1 MLSCTER
8 GYMNTSTDLLLA
20 DEPLDARAIKALKP
34 NVLKD
39 KLKERGLSIQGQK
52 KDLIQRLIDYEDERA
67 L

>member
-1 MLSCTER
+1 LINKRRPCNNHAFSKC
-8 GYMNTSTDLLLA
+8 L
-20 DEPLDARAIKALKP
+20 DEVLDARAIKALKP

-52 KDLIQRLIDYEDERA
+52 KDLVQRLIDYENEKA

>member
-1 MLSCTER
+1 M
-8 GYMNTSTDLLLA
+8 MNSLILPSVLIYCLFKST

-39 KLKERGLSIQGQK
+39 YLKDRNLSTQGQK
-52 KDLIQRLIDYEDERA
+52 KDLIQRLIDYENERA

>member
-1 MLSCTER
+1 MTADSVTACWHP
-8 GYMNTSTDLLLA
+8 S